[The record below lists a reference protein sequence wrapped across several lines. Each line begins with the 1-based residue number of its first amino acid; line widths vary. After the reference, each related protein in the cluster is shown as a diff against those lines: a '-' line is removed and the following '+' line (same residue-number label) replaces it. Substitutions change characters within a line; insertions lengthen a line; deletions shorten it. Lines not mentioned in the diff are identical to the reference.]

1 MGLIIDG
8 AYDVESQIERV
19 APRRRKLRVFF
30 RDRNPDAATGVGDVF
45 GALVVFGALF

>member
-8 AYDVESQIERV
+8 AYDIEGQIERV
-19 APRRRKLRVFF
+19 APLRGELCVFF
-30 RDRNPDAATGVGDVF
+30 RDRNPDASTGVGDIF